1 MVKVKV
7 GRCRNVSKAVSEN
20 GCPICLARGVELP
33 RLGTFT
39 CSLVT
44 RFVEAEK
51 TGWRGILGPVP
62 KRGNTLLV
70 IVRNNDAKARNSN
83 LPRLTRC
90 GRPSTPIFIPVRNTT
105 DNEKRTLS
113 IRFFPSFLS
122 FLSPPS
128 FLSINYSNVVNFEIF
143 FNPLSF
149 LAYHPSDIATDV
161 KNRRLFTS

>member
-122 FLSPPS
+122 FLSPPL
-128 FLSINYSNVVNFEIF
+128 FYRLI
-143 FNPLSF
+143 
-149 LAYHPSDIATDV
+149 IAT
-161 KNRRLFTS
+161 